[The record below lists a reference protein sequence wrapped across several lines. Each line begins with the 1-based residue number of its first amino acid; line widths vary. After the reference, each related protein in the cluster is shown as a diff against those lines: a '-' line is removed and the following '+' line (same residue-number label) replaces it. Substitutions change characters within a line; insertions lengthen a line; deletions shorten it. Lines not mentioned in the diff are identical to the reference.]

1 MSQSLAVQRAAHSSS
16 VTRVREVLDSFAS
29 RDHSGEILTAI
40 RHFPAREAQCADFPS
55 WVNSD
60 LVAAYNAKG
69 IRRPYTHQAA
79 AAESVHSGKNVVIVT
94 PTASGKT
101 LCYNLPVLNEIL
113 ENPDTRALY
122 LFPTKALAQD
132 QLAELYDL
140 NQRLDDRFGV
150 FTYDGDTPAD
160 ARRAIR
166 EKGHIVLTNP
176 DMLHTGILPH
186 HTRWTRLF
194 ENLRYIVID
203 ELHTYRGVFG
213 SHLCNVL
220 RRLRRIAKFYGRDP
234 QFICCSATIAN
245 PGELA
250 SRLLESEVEVLSANG
265 APSSEKTFVFY
276 NPPVVNRALGIRR
289 SYINESSRVAQEF
302 LKRDL
307 QTLVFANSR
316 LHTEILLTYLKQA
329 NPQPPGKPETIRG
342 YRGGYL
348 PSERREIERGL
359 REGKIRGVVSTS
371 ALELGIDV
379 GSLDTTVMAGYPGSI
394 AATWQRAG
402 RAGRRSGS
410 SCAVLVAS
418 SAPLDQFIIRNP
430 DYFFGNT
437 PEHAYIQPDNLE
449 ILINHLKCAAF
460 ELPISPSDKF
470 GEADLPDLCARLA
483 EAGYL
488 HLAGDH
494 FHWTQEA
501 YPADTISLRS
511 VSSDNF
517 IIIDITGQPD
527 VIGEVD
533 FPSALVFVHEKAIYI
548 HGGQQFHVEH
558 LDFKERKA
566 YVKRVDVDYYTD
578 AIRHTQVRVLE
589 IAAAAQNLSPLV
601 VAQHAAPHSA
611 VGVRHAPPLP
621 AITPNDP
628 FATPL
633 NCHPERSEGS
643 AVSSLATHHSFTS
656 RETEG
661 PLATSSFSHGDVL
674 VRSQV
679 VGFKKI
685 KFFTNENIGDGKLEL
700 PENEMHTTAY
710 WITLERPLLDSLPF
724 TVSERQSGMFGLLHA
739 LESVATLLLMC
750 DARDLGTAIGER
762 PPSPDES
769 DAPSTAPESSLVVTQ
784 HAAPHL
790 GTIDNF
796 ASSSVGARLAPPAST
811 CAPHDPP
818 SLSSSLTSL
827 TSSTN
832 EFFEP
837 NLYLYDAY
845 PSGIGFSEPLFRAH
859 EILVHKTRELISAC
873 PCEQG
878 CPSCVGPSGDLA
890 PRAKEAAL
898 AILDRLCF

>member
-1 MSQSLAVQRAAHSSS
+1 MSQSLAVQRAAHSTSMS
-16 VTRVREVLDSFAS
+16 RVREVLDTFAS
-29 RDHSGEILTAI
+29 RDQSGEILTAI
-40 RHFPAREAQCADFPS
+40 RHFPAREAQWADFPS

-79 AAESVHSGKNVVIVT
+79 AAESVYSGKNVVIVT

-140 NQRLDDRFGV
+140 NQRLENCFGV

-166 EKGHIVLTNP
+166 EKGHVVLTNP

-220 RRLRRIAKFYGRDP
+220 RRLRRIARFYGRDP

-245 PGELA
+245 PGDLA
-250 SRLLESEVEVLSANG
+250 TRLLESEVEVLSANG

-307 QTLVFANSR
+307 QTIVFANSR
-316 LHTEILLTYLKQA
+316 LQTEILLTYLKQA
-329 NPQPPGKPETIRG
+329 NPQLPGKPETIRG

-418 SAPLDQFIIRNP
+418 SAPLDQFIVRNP

-449 ILINHLKCAAF
+449 ILINHVKCAAF
-460 ELPISPSDKF
+460 ELPISSSDKF
-470 GEADLPDLCARLA
+470 GEADLPDLCTRLA

-566 YVKRVDVDYYTD
+566 YVKRVEVDYYTD

-589 IAAAAQNLSPLV
+589 VAATGRVGASVADAAAISPPV
-601 VAQHAAPHSA
+601 
-611 VGVRHAPPLP
+611 
-621 AITPNDP
+621 
-628 FATPL
+628 
-633 NCHPERSEGS
+633 RSEGS
-643 AVSSLATHHSFTS
+643 AFSSLVTQHS
-656 RETEG
+656 
-661 PLATSSFSHGDVL
+661 PLATFLPSTSSHSQGDVL

-710 WITLERPLLDSLPF
+710 WITLERPLLESLPF
-724 TVSERQSGMFGLLHA
+724 SVSERQSGMFGLLHA
-739 LESVATLLLMC
+739 LESVAALLLMC

-762 PPSPDES
+762 PPSPDPPDSAICQPERS
-769 DAPSTAPESSLVVTQ
+769 EGSALLRSSIQPSPLSETL
-784 HAAPHL
+784 
-790 GTIDNF
+790 I
-796 ASSSVGARLAPPAST
+796 
-811 CAPHDPP
+811 P
-818 SLSSSLTSL
+818 STSL
-827 TSSTN
+827 TSSTS

-845 PSGIGFSEPLFRAH
+845 PSGIGFSEPLFQAH
-859 EILVHKTRELISAC
+859 DVLVKKTRELIASC

-890 PRAKEAAL
+890 PRSKEAAL
-898 AILDRLCF
+898 AILDRLCQ

>member
-1 MSQSLAVQRAAHSSS
+1 MPESLAVRRAGAMMPGASDAIA
-16 VTRVREVLDSFAS
+16 RVNDILDSFAS
-29 RDHSGEILTAI
+29 RDHNGEILTAV
-40 RHFPAREAQCADFPS
+40 RHFPAREAQWADFPE
-55 WVNSD
+55 WANVR
-60 LVAAYNAKG
+60 LVSTYNAKG
-69 IRRPYTHQAA
+69 VHRLYTHQAA
-79 AAESVHSGKNVVIVT
+79 AVAAVRAGKNVVIVT

-101 LCYNLPVLNEIL
+101 LCYNLPVLNAVL
-113 ENPDTRALY
+113 DNSDTRALY

-140 NQRLDDRFGV
+140 NQRLDNSFGV

-160 ARRAIR
+160 ARRSIR
-166 EKGHIVLTNP
+166 EKGHIILTNP

-194 ENLRYIVID
+194 ENLRYIVLD

-220 RRLRRIAKFYGRDP
+220 RRLRRIARFYGRDP

-250 SRLLESEVEVLSANG
+250 SRLLETEVEVLSSNG
-265 APSSEKTFVFY
+265 APAAEKTFVFY

-307 QTLVFANSR
+307 QTIVFANSR
-316 LHTEILLTYLKQA
+316 LHTELLLTYLQQA
-329 NPQPPGKPETIRG
+329 SPRLPGKPEAIRG

-348 PSERREIERGL
+348 PNERREIERGL
-359 REGKIRGVVSTS
+359 RDRRIRGVVSTS

-379 GSLDTTVMAGYPGSI
+379 GSLDAAVMAGYPGTI

-418 SAPLDQFIIRNP
+418 SAPLDQFIVRHP

-449 ILINHLKCAAF
+449 ILVNHLKCAAF
-460 ELPISPSDKF
+460 ELPIGPEERF
-470 GEADLPDLCARLA
+470 GEVDVSDLCARLA
-483 EAGYL
+483 EAGFL
-488 HLAGDH
+488 HLAGENY
-494 FHWTQEA
+494 HWTHEA

-517 IIIDITGQPD
+517 VIIDITGEPT
-527 VIGEVD
+527 VIGEID
-533 FPSALVFVHEKAIYI
+533 FPSALVFVHEKAIYL
-548 HGGQQFHVEH
+548 HGGLQYHVEH

-566 YVKRVDVDYYTD
+566 YVKKVDVDYYTD
-578 AIRHTQVRVLE
+578 AVRYTQVRVLE
-589 IAAAAQNLSPLV
+589 IAQTSRIFGMEEVKEVKDIKEVKESDAKSFASFASSHNDGDVLQ
-601 VAQHAAPHSA
+601 VA
-611 VGVRHAPPLP
+611 
-621 AITPNDP
+621 T
-628 FATPL
+628 
-633 NCHPERSEGS
+633 SE
-643 AVSSLATHHSFTS
+643 SFTS
-656 RETEG
+656 SNSLTSF
-661 PLATSSFSHGDVL
+661 ATHSHGDVL

-685 KFFTNENIGDGKLEL
+685 KFFTHENIGNGKLEL
-700 PENEMHTTAY
+700 PENEMHTTSY
-710 WITLERPLLDSLPF
+710 WITLKRLLLESLPF
-724 TVSERQSGMFGLLHA
+724 SISERQSGMFGLLHA

-750 DARDLGTAIGER
+750 DRRDLGTAIGEN
-762 PPSPDES
+762 PPSPGES
-769 DAPSTAPESSLVVTQ
+769 VIWSQGDKDLGGVSPILPRES
-784 HAAPHL
+784 
-790 GTIDNF
+790 
-796 ASSSVGARLAPPAST
+796 
-811 CAPHDPP
+811 
-818 SLSSSLTSL
+818 
-827 TSSTN
+827 

-845 PSGIGFSEPLFRAH
+845 PGGIGFSEPLFRTH
-859 EILVHKTRELISAC
+859 NLLIEKTRELISSC
-873 PCEQG
+873 ECEQG
-878 CPSCVGPSGDLA
+878 CPSCVGPTADLA
-890 PRAKEAAL
+890 PRAKESAL
-898 AILDRLCF
+898 AILDRLCR